1 APKGERQAMEVD
13 RAQWPLLS
21 RLLDEAL
28 DLPREARDTW
38 LDSLPQVHAALR
50 DTLRALLRSHAEAES
65 YEFLSTMP
73 KLDAANATAGAASG
87 PALTAGTA
95 IGPYIIEEE
104 IGRGG
109 MGAVWRARRAD
120 GVLKRPVAL
129 KLPHAGPYGQ
139 ELIDRFARERD
150 ILAAL

>member
-1 APKGERQAMEVD
+1 MEVD
-13 RAQWPLLS
+13 RATWPLLS

-38 LDSLPQVHAALR
+38 LNSLPQAHAALR

-65 YEFLSTMP
+65 YEFLSTVP
-73 KLDAANATAGAASG
+73 KLDAANETGRGGQSV
-87 PALTAGTA
+87 PSLTSGTA

-109 MGAVWRARRAD
+109 M
-120 GVLKRPVAL
+120 
-129 KLPHAGPYGQ
+129 
-139 ELIDRFARERD
+139 
-150 ILAAL
+150 